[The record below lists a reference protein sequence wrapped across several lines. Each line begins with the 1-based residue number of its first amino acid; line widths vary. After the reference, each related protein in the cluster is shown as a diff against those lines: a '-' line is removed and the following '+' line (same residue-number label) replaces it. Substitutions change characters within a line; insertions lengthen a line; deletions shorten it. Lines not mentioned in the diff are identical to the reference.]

1 MLMTNLIA
9 QISKYMM
16 IILMAVYTYAN
27 FRFFSCPYIEQKRRI
42 CGRQI
47 RVMLGLHF
55 LAYLVMYLKTEDE
68 VLR

>member
-42 CGRQI
+42 LRQADTGYV
-47 RVMLGLHF
+47 RAPFSGLSCD
-55 LAYLVMYLKTEDE
+55 VLKDGG
-68 VLR
+68 

>member
-27 FRFFSCPYIEQKRRI
+27 FRFFSCPYRAKAEDL
-42 CGRQI
+42 RQADTGYV
-47 RVMLGLHF
+47 RAPFSGLSCD
-55 LAYLVMYLKTEDE
+55 VLKDGG
-68 VLR
+68 